1 MSRKRMGF
9 TLIELLVVIAIIAIL
24 IGLLLPA
31 VQKVRE
37 AANRTKSQNNIRQ
50 IGIAIQNY
58 HDGNNQRFPMMVDWT
73 PTGVG
78 APTGM
83 GYCSLFFS
91 ILPQMEQANIYN
103 IFTFIG
109 ATGNASYAGAT
120 AGATK
125 TIIKAYI
132 SPADPSSSDGD
143 TVTGVSTT
151 SPSPTV
157 AGWTPV
163 SAGVFAT
170 CSYAANGMVFQP
182 GAGMKTLI
190 DGSTNTICLAE
201 RYQKCYNG
209 SGTGATSQSVQTF
222 ALWGLGAYSSA
233 MPAFC
238 TPLPTTTGF
247 PTSTAGT
254 NGGMTVVQAL
264 NQFYP
269 VTSTGAMM
277 VPDSTSNVVPGK
289 IGTTAVA
296 DYKTFNTSANIQA
309 APGFQV
315 APRGTVLCDSRV
327 PQTPHVG
334 GMIVGLGDASARTV
348 SPSVSSY
355 TFYRACTPAGNEVLG
370 TDW

>member
-1 MSRKRMGF
+1 MGF

-58 HDGNNQRFPMMVDWT
+58 HDGNNQRFPLLVDWS
-73 PTGVG
+73 PAGVG
-78 APTGM
+78 APTGH

-103 IFTFIG
+103 IFTFVS
-109 ATGNASYAGAT
+109 ATASTSYAGT
-120 AGATK
+120 AGAARTVMK
-125 TIIKAYI
+125 QYI

-143 TVTGVSTT
+143 LMTAVSVTPPSPAQTGWSGSVTGGTY
-151 SPSPTV
+151 
-157 AGWTPV
+157 
-163 SAGVFAT
+163 AT
-170 CSYAANGMVFQP
+170 CSYAANGLVFQP

-201 RYQKCYNG
+201 RYQKCYHNT
-209 SGTGATSQSVQTF
+209 GTAAIPPTSTTQCFTV
-222 ALWGLGAYSSA
+222 WGLGAYGAA

-238 TPLPTTTGF
+238 TPLPTTSGF
-247 PTSTAGT
+247 PQSTTGT
-254 NGGMTVVQAL
+254 NPGATGNVNHAL

-269 VTSTGAMM
+269 VTTGGAFM
-277 VPDSTSNVVPGK
+277 VADSTTGIVPGK
-289 IGTTAVA
+289 CGSTTVA
-296 DYKTFNTSANIQA
+296 NYSTFGQSISA

-315 APRGTVLCDSRV
+315 APRGTVLCDARV
-327 PQTPHVG
+327 AQTPHVG

-348 SPSVSSY
+348 SPSISAY
-355 TFYRACTPAGNEVLG
+355 TYFRACTPAGNEVLG